1 MTQIREMCS
10 VLQASVKK
18 LEALHVQLSSRR
30 FPQIL
35 IQSGEIVRT
44 KPQKIVQSQPTV
56 ELTGL
61 RELQAKYDE
70 LNQQQHIAPR
80 NLSKYENKVLNQLQ
94 LLKEENLRQK
104 KLQSIYEKKP
114 TSTTKTTQNK
124 QSTQCSQYNEPN
136 FSSEPETLNKQIVS
150 EQIRFKTLLVQSL
163 SELKSQYELL
173 KQTLSNSQIGDEK
186 LEKLGIVCFQIQQ
199 QMIKLI
205 QSQKTVKRRKGDVMH
220 SSIYKQYGAEKYD
233 GNAIYEVEEFFEEN
247 EEGE

>member
-30 FPQIL
+30 FPQLL
-35 IQSGEIVRT
+35 IQSGEIVKT
-44 KPQKIVQSQPTV
+44 KPQKAVVQSQPV

-70 LNQQQHIAPR
+70 LQQQHPAPR

-114 TSTTKTTQNK
+114 TTTTTQNK
-124 QSTQCSQYNEPN
+124 QQIIKNPQCDQYIN
-136 FSSEPETLNKQIVS
+136 FSSEPETLQQQIVS
-150 EQIRFKTLLVQSL
+150 EQIRFKTLLLSSL

-186 LEKLGIVCFQIQQ
+186 LKQLGIVCFQIQQ

-233 GNAIYEVEEFFEEN
+233 ANPMQVEEFFEEN

>member
-30 FPQIL
+30 FPQLL
-35 IQSGEIVRT
+35 IQSGEIVKT
-44 KPQKIVQSQPTV
+44 KPQKAVVQSQPV

-70 LNQQQHIAPR
+70 LQQQHPAPR

-114 TSTTKTTQNK
+114 TTTQNNYK
-124 QSTQCSQYNEPN
+124 QNPQCDQYIN
-136 FSSEPETLNKQIVS
+136 FSSEPETLQKQIVS
-150 EQIRFKTLLVQSL
+150 EQIRFKTLLLSSL

-186 LEKLGIVCFQIQQ
+186 LKQLGIVCFQIQQ

-233 GNAIYEVEEFFEEN
+233 ANPMQEELFEEN